1 MERQQCDMFIK
12 TRKLFL
18 CFFVFFCAQT
28 SVSCYQKKKQEEKHH
43 FKVSID
49 LTTNKEHTIQLFY
62 ATNADDGYSEKLSLR
77 RKSKA
82 SPNLQKLIFEL
93 PFGVKAKNVRIDL
106 GENEN
111 INDCLQIENI
121 CFEYKNRILNGKNG
135 LYKSWF
141 TFNENVIEGKSGN
154 GFCLKKAGDLFDPQL
169 NGNRELNAK
178 LVKLFPPDIHEK

>member
-1 MERQQCDMFIK
+1 
-12 TRKLFL
+12 
-18 CFFVFFCAQT
+18 VFFCAQT
-28 SVSCYQKKKQEEKHH
+28 SVSCYQNKKEIEKYH
-43 FKVSID
+43 FKVSIE
-49 LTTNKEHTIQLFY
+49 LITYRENTIQLFY
-62 ATNADDGYSEKLSLR
+62 IINADDAYSGKLSLS
-77 RKSKA
+77 KKTKA

-121 CFEYKNRILNGKNG
+121 RFEYKNRILNGKNG

-141 TFNENVIEGKSGN
+141 IFNENVIQGKSGN
-154 GFCLKKAGDLFDPQL
+154 GFCLKKVGDLFDPQL